1 MGESKVFY
9 SWQSDLPNSTNRGFI
24 QKALENAAKAIRAD
38 DSIKVEP
45 VIDRDTAGVPGSPDI
60 AKTIFDKIEKSQV
73 FVCDVSIINKR
84 SKFRNSPN
92 PNVLIELGYAIKT
105 LGEPR
110 ILMVINT
117 AFGVPELLPFDLNKK
132 RVLPYDMPEQCEN
145 RATERKVLESKLE
158 AALRA
163 ILTHI
168 ETQRLEENTQN
179 LSIGDQARAAV
190 ENAQPNQVLLVRK
203 FMDWLVSEIDTL
215 KPDFSKD
222 DERDDLLVE
231 SINQTTRLVIDFAQ
245 LGQSIAIMNAS
256 EPALTL
262 YKSFNKIIE
271 HYYVPRGFSG
281 DIPTHNFDFYK
292 FIGHELFVTFVTFL
306 IREGRWELIPDIL
319 EEEIYI
325 ENREW
330 GQAGLV
336 SFGYISKHVGLL
348 GYRNERLKLKTIS
361 VHADILKERHDE
373 GDLTELVPMRQFMES
388 DYFLFL
394 RGEFEKPELVGP
406 SAWNAWST
414 IFMGEQPPRY
424 IAQAIR
430 KNYAEKL
437 LRPLGIDTIDTF
449 RSKLIELKVAQRL
462 AKTFG
467 DPFHLDIEDPLEY
480 LNPQDIGTR

>member
-24 QKALENAAKAIRAD
+24 QKALDNAAKAIHAD
-38 DSIKVEP
+38 ASIKVEP

-117 AFGVPELLPFDLNKK
+117 AFGIPELLPFDLNKK

-163 ILTHI
+163 ILTQI
-168 ETQRLEENTQN
+168 ETQRLEENTQT
-179 LSIGDQARAAV
+179 LPIGEQARAAV

-203 FMDWLVSEIDTL
+203 FMDWLVSEINTL
-215 KPDFSKD
+215 KPDFSKN
-222 DERDDLLVE
+222 DERDDLLVD
-231 SINQTTRLVIDFAQ
+231 SIKKTRKLVIDFAQ
-245 LGQSIAIMNAS
+245 LGQSIAMMNTS
-256 EPALTL
+256 ETALAL
-262 YKSFNKIIE
+262 YRTFDTILK
-271 HYYVPRGFSG
+271 HYN
-281 DIPTHNFDFYK
+281 DFDFYK
-292 FIGHELFVTFVTFL
+292 FIGHELLVTLVSFL
-306 IREGRWELIPDIL
+306 IRDNRWATLADIL
-319 EEEIYI
+319 GEQIYI
-325 ENREW
+325 ENRVRE
-330 GQAGLV
+330 QAGLV
-336 SFGYISKHVGLL
+336 SFGYISKNVGLL
-348 GYRNERLKLKTIS
+348 GYRNKRLKLDRIS
-361 VHADILKERHDE
+361 THADILQERHTK
-373 GDLTELVPMRQFMES
+373 GYLAELVPMRQFMEA

-394 RGEFEKPELVGP
+394 RGEFEKPDISGRQTWK
-406 SAWNAWST
+406 SWST
-414 IFMGEQPPRY
+414 IFMQGQTPSY
-424 IAQAIR
+424 LAQAIR

-437 LRPLGIDTIDTF
+437 LQPLNIDTIDIF
-449 RSKLIELKVAQRL
+449 RSKLVELKTAQRL
-462 AKTFG
+462 ARIFG
-467 DPFHLDIEDPLEY
+467 DPFYLDLEDPLESF
-480 LNPQDIGTR
+480 NPQDIGTR

>member
-24 QKALENAAKAIRAD
+24 QKALDNAAKAIHAD
-38 DSIKVEP
+38 ASIKVEP

-163 ILTHI
+163 ILTQI
-168 ETQRLEENTQN
+168 ETQRLEENTQT
-179 LSIGDQARAAV
+179 LPIGEQARAAV

-203 FMDWLVSEIDTL
+203 FMDWLVSEINTL
-215 KPDFSKD
+215 KPDFSKN
-222 DERDDLLVE
+222 DERDDLLVD
-231 SINQTTRLVIDFAQ
+231 SIKKTRKLVIDFAQ
-245 LGQSIAIMNAS
+245 LGQSIAMMNAS
-256 EPALTL
+256 ETALAL
-262 YKSFNKIIE
+262 YRTFDTILK
-271 HYYVPRGFSG
+271 HYYVPRVFSG
-281 DIPTHNFDFYK
+281 IIPTNDFDFYK
-292 FIGHELFVTFVTFL
+292 FIGHELFVTFVSFL
-306 IREGRWELIPDIL
+306 IRENRWELISDIL
-319 EEEIYI
+319 DEEIYI
-325 ENREW
+325 ENREQD
-330 GQAGLV
+330 QAGLV

-348 GYRNERLKLKTIS
+348 DYRNKRLKFNRIS
-361 VHADILKERHDE
+361 VHADILKERHTE
-373 GDLTELVPMRQFMES
+373 GDLAVLVTMQQLMDA

-394 RGEFEKPELVGP
+394 RTILGKEKPKWRYLWKP
-406 SAWNAWST
+406 WST
-414 IFMGEQPPRY
+414 IFMQSNPPRFLL
-424 IAQAIR
+424 QATR
-430 KNYAEKL
+430 KSHAEKL
-437 LRPLGIDTIDTF
+437 LHPLGVQDVETLKA
-449 RSKLIELKVAQRL
+449 RLIERGPMIAEV
-462 AKTFG
+462 FG
-467 DPFHLDIEDPLEY
+467 GRFYCDLNPLEY
-480 LNPQDIGTR
+480 FDVNDIAVR

>member
-24 QKALENAAKAIRAD
+24 QKALENAANAIRAD

-110 ILMVINT
+110 ILMVINS
-117 AFGVPELLPFDLNKK
+117 AFGVPELLPFDLIKK

-163 ILTHI
+163 ILTQI
-168 ETQRLEENTQN
+168 ETQRLQENTET
-179 LSIGDQARAAV
+179 LPIGDQARAAV
-190 ENAQPNQVLLVRK
+190 EDAQPNQVLLVRK

-245 LGQSIAIMNAS
+245 LGQSIAMMNAS
-256 EPALTL
+256 ETALAL
-262 YKSFNKIIE
+262 YRTFDTILK

-281 DIPTHNFDFYK
+281 VISTNDLDFYK
-292 FIGHELFVTFVTFL
+292 FVGHELFVTFVSCL
-306 IREGRWELIPDIL
+306 IRENRWELIGDIL
-319 EEEIYI
+319 DQETYL
-325 ENREW
+325 ENRERA
-330 GQAGLV
+330 GPGLV
-336 SFGYISKHVGLL
+336 AFDYISKHVGLL
-348 GYRNERLKLKTIS
+348 VFRNKRLKLKRAS
-361 VHADILKERHDE
+361 VHADILKERHSKAE
-373 GDLTELVPMRQFMES
+373 LAELVPIEEFMHA

-394 RGEFEKPELVGP
+394 RGEFEKTN
-406 SAWNAWST
+406 ADTRTTWNAWSP
-414 IFMGEQPPRY
+414 IFLATTPPY
-424 IAQAIR
+424 LQHATHNKYAQ
-430 KNYAEKL
+430 KL
-437 LRPLGIDTIDTF
+437 LRPLGIETIEMF
-449 RSKLIELKVAQRL
+449 RSKLVEVKASKSL
-462 AKTFG
+462 ARIFG
-467 DPFHLDIEDPLEY
+467 DPFWLGLNDPLESF
-480 LNPQDIGTR
+480 NPQDIGTR